1 LRKFKTIPNSKII
14 ILLLMS
20 CEYMS
25 IIFLSECFSWKFQFK
40 IWNRNSVP
48 TLFSLNKSISPKP
61 SVQRSNY
68 MGILYKSEFDN
79 NLFNSAKNETIILKN
94 TKNLEKLC
102 IKHSQLKWKEEK
114 FN

>member
-1 LRKFKTIPNSKII
+1 
-14 ILLLMS
+14 
-20 CEYMS
+20 
-25 IIFLSECFSWKFQFK
+25 
-40 IWNRNSVP
+40 
-48 TLFSLNKSISPKP
+48 
-61 SVQRSNY
+61 
-68 MGILYKSEFDN
+68 MGIFYKSEFDN